1 MFVDFLW
8 EKYMKKHIEYL
19 EIQEKSNNA
28 KPSAYKV
35 VHVQLDYYPTDNTLT
50 FKLLKDG
57 TIQFWAYYEE
67 QFNIWDKLYGYE
79 EMVISKNELIPV
91 LEYLQ
96 KIYVETAEEVPQ
108 IRGNDNTY
116 TPIINFLY
124 ENFSLI
130 DNNNRKLLKEI
141 CKFFQLSD
149 YLIFSDDT
157 MHLIFKKLSEFFLW
171 FFIQHEKYVYENN
184 YHSFGYYDY
193 YNTLCDLKRK
203 LIAKKLITDK
213 ELGKIQ

>member
-1 MFVDFLW
+1 
-8 EKYMKKHIEYL
+8 MKNPIEYL
-19 EIQEKSNNA
+19 EIQKKLNNSE
-28 KPSAYKV
+28 PSAHKV
-35 VHVQLDYYPTDNTLT
+35 VHVQLCYYPTDDTLT

-67 QFNIWDKLYGYE
+67 QCNMWDELYGHE
-79 EMVISKNELIPV
+79 EMIINKNELIPV

-96 KIYVETAEEVPQ
+96 KLYAESAEEVLQ
-108 IRGNDNTY
+108 IKKNDDTY

-130 DNNNRKLLKEI
+130 DNNNKKLLKEI
-141 CKFFQLSD
+141 CTFFQLSD
-149 YLIFSDDT
+149 QLIFSDKSI
-157 MHLIFKKLSEFFLW
+157 HHIFKRLSEFFLC
-171 FFIQHEKYVYENN
+171 FFIHHDEYVYENN
-184 YHSFGYYDY
+184 YGYSGY

-203 LIAKKLITDK
+203 LIAEKLITDK